1 MLGRVWAL
9 KGTRPGIPRDCRHG
23 YCHLFSAL
31 CPATGEAI
39 GHVCDRANT
48 SGMNRHLKD
57 IASMVPK
64 GHHALVVFDGAG
76 WHRSKDL
83 VCPDNVSVLRVP
95 PYPPELNP
103 AGNVFR
109 FLKSNHCA
117 NRVFETADE
126 VKATVRKVWEDFAGQ
141 SERIKSIG
149 HRSWAKLQ
157 WKTGK
162 IRCEIWR
169 CLLMVTFEKWYKMW
183 NGDCKNIQIGW
194 MARTI
199 F

>member
-1 MLGRVWAL
+1 L
-9 KGTRPGIPRDCRHG
+9 
-23 YCHLFSAL
+23 
-31 CPATGEAI
+31 
-39 GHVCDRANT
+39 N
-48 SGMNRHLKD
+48 
-57 IASMVPK
+57 
-64 GHHALVVFDGAG
+64 
-76 WHRSKDL
+76 
-83 VCPDNVSVLRVP
+83 
-95 PYPPELNP
+95 PPE
-103 AGNVFR
+103 NVFQ

-126 VKATVRKVWEDFAGQ
+126 VKATVGKVWEDFARQ

-149 HRSWAKLQ
+149 QRSWAKLQ
-157 WKTGK
+157 WKPGK
-162 IRCEIWR
+162 IGCEIWW